1 MAKTNY
7 EIIKDEVGEIRKDIQ
22 ILREKIFNGLI
33 ARTELNTRLI
43 LLILMGVI
51 LSIIVPIMRSFF

>member
-7 EIIKDEVGEIRKDIQ
+7 EIIKDEMGEIRKDIQ
-22 ILREKIFNGLI
+22 VLREKIFNGLI

-43 LLILMGVI
+43 LLILTGVI
-51 LSIIVPIMRSFF
+51 LSIIVPIARSFF